1 MEVRGD
7 NYIYQ
12 VDLKGK
18 AKAMA
23 MPCADGTTIYIDIN
37 LSEEEKIKALRH
49 EEAHANGGDFQRLD
63 VQKIEHRR
71 HEDDKT
77 L

>member
-37 LSEEEKIKALRH
+37 LSEEEKRKALRH
-49 EEAHANGGDFQRLD
+49 EEAHVNGGDFQELD
-63 VQKIEHRR
+63 VQRIEHRR
-71 HEDDKT
+71 HGDGKG
-77 L
+77 

>member
-1 MEVRGD
+1 MEIRGD
-7 NYIYQ
+7 KYIYQ

-37 LSEEEKIKALRH
+37 LSDNEKLEALRH
-49 EEAHANGGDFQRLD
+49 EEEHIAGDDFQKAD
-63 VQKIEHRR
+63 VQEIEKRR
-71 HEDDKT
+71 HKDGKG
-77 L
+77 